1 MYDDQATELEA
12 LEGLLSDPSAEPI
25 KLSYGLL
32 KFITG
37 NFSNEI
43 GRGGFGVVYQGT
55 LQNGEVAVKKIS
67 SVHEFSD
74 KVFMDEI
81 MCLKRAKHKNIVR
94 FLGYC
99 SESQGEVMEYKG
111 TYVMAEV
118 QKRLLCFEYVPKGNI
133 QDYLE
138 EKLDENDWLI
148 RYQIIK
154 GICEGLHYLHEER
167 ISHLDLKPENVMLD
181 AFMEPKITDFGLA
194 RCLVEGQSK
203 VYTKIIR
210 GTPGYIA
217 PENINTGEISLK
229 SDIYAL
235 GIIIIKLLTGQN
247 VIDFDNWYES
257 IGLDSPQVRGCI
269 EIARDCI
276 KVDQDKRPT
285 IGEIIRELH
294 KIDSMMTYDTGSS
307 TPQVRE
313 LMKTSVNIDGE
324 LNISTDDLYEQVQEM
339 GGEMHLATLTAVLDS
354 KYETMTT
361 TFAMD
366 TRSDKLEDLLSEA
379 FFPEA
384 RKSWFSAYRRLEVHP
399 SKPWIMTLKTDAIY
413 IWDYQTKQK
422 IKLDVDE
429 AHSAKFIARKRWL
442 VIGRRDSIHV
452 YTCPTFDQVE
462 IVRKFDVFERELRDV
477 RLRRCY
483 TEVVVHPTSP
493 YLLSYCHDSYD
504 GPSMKLWNWD
514 QNWSCTRTFDITSPT
529 VLVQIMV
536 NTKDTNTFATLDQ
549 DDRVKIWK
557 FAFSQPIATLEG
569 LKGTSML
576 ENIFT
581 YRGGRHLITAIFGS
595 NAVIWDP
602 HTEKCVHTLS
612 IYDGRRPDDKIVAVV
627 CHPKR
632 PVLVTASKHR
642 YVHVWDCNTYRLKK
656 EYVNLSRE
664 PRELAFLSSG
674 RLVILYDDGVEIT
687 DTALE

>member
-307 TPQVRE
+307 TPQ
-313 LMKTSVNIDGE
+313 
-324 LNISTDDLYEQVQEM
+324 
-339 GGEMHLATLTAVLDS
+339 
-354 KYETMTT
+354 
-361 TFAMD
+361 FAMD

>member
-307 TPQVRE
+307 TPQV
-313 LMKTSVNIDGE
+313 
-324 LNISTDDLYEQVQEM
+324 
-339 GGEMHLATLTAVLDS
+339 
-354 KYETMTT
+354 
-361 TFAMD
+361 
-366 TRSDKLEDLLSEA
+366 
-379 FFPEA
+379 
-384 RKSWFSAYRRLEVHP
+384 
-399 SKPWIMTLKTDAIY
+399 
-413 IWDYQTKQK
+413 
-422 IKLDVDE
+422 
-429 AHSAKFIARKRWL
+429 
-442 VIGRRDSIHV
+442 
-452 YTCPTFDQVE
+452 
-462 IVRKFDVFERELRDV
+462 
-477 RLRRCY
+477 
-483 TEVVVHPTSP
+483 
-493 YLLSYCHDSYD
+493 
-504 GPSMKLWNWD
+504 
-514 QNWSCTRTFDITSPT
+514 
-529 VLVQIMV
+529 
-536 NTKDTNTFATLDQ
+536 
-549 DDRVKIWK
+549 
-557 FAFSQPIATLEG
+557 
-569 LKGTSML
+569 
-576 ENIFT
+576 
-581 YRGGRHLITAIFGS
+581 
-595 NAVIWDP
+595 
-602 HTEKCVHTLS
+602 
-612 IYDGRRPDDKIVAVV
+612 
-627 CHPKR
+627 
-632 PVLVTASKHR
+632 
-642 YVHVWDCNTYRLKK
+642 
-656 EYVNLSRE
+656 
-664 PRELAFLSSG
+664 
-674 RLVILYDDGVEIT
+674 
-687 DTALE
+687 